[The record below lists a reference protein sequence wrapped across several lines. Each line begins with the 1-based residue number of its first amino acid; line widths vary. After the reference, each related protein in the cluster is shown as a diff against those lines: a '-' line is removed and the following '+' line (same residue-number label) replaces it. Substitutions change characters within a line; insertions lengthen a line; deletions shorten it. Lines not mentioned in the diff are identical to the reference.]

1 MTHRLKMK
9 GPWLIT
15 SLLSLLLTG
24 GCDPEMTGEL
34 IDASMGE
41 PVDGGEDDHGGDVQT
56 GLQDTPP
63 PSIDCDGFSFE
74 PELEIGMCEPFEA
87 EFTPSI
93 GATHVPEEQIIY
105 EQTPPTSGPHR
116 PQWGRW
122 GEYSWIPP
130 ERWLHNL
137 EHGGI
142 AFLYHP
148 CAPTELVDALRE
160 LARAYPADD
169 TGEFRWI
176 LGPYENMETPFAV
189 VAWEWRA
196 LLSCLDEADVIEFIE
211 RVYRQAPEDVV
222 GDGSFTEGW
231 IGR

>member
-1 MTHRLKMK
+1 MTHRLKMH
-9 GPWLIT
+9 WDWNIVILIGI
-15 SLLSLLLTG
+15 LG
-24 GCDPEMTGEL
+24 IMGCDPQMTGEL
-34 IDASMGE
+34 LDATITDPPEGG
-41 PVDGGEDDHGGDVQT
+41 DRHGGEVQT
-56 GLQDTPP
+56 NLPDTPP
-63 PSIDCDGFSFE
+63 PSIECENFSFMTT
-74 PELEIGMCEPFEA
+74 PMIGMCEAFEG

-93 GATHVPEEQIIY
+93 GATHIPEDRIIY
-105 EQTPPTSGPHR
+105 EQQPPTSGPHR

-148 CAPTELVDALRE
+148 CASSELIDALRE
-160 LARAYPADD
+160 FARNYPADD

-176 LGPYENMETPFAV
+176 LTPYEDMEAPFAV

-196 LLSCLDEADVIEFIE
+196 LLDCFDAEDISAFVS
-211 RVYRQAPEDVV
+211 RVYRQATEDVAV
-222 GDGSFTEGW
+222 DGSFSEGW

>member
-1 MTHRLKMK
+1 MPHRLKMK
-9 GPWLIT
+9 LVSLIIA
-15 SLLSLLLTG
+15 SPLLLSLSA
-24 GCDPEMTGEL
+24 CDPQMTGEL
-34 IDASMGE
+34 LDASTAEPSEGGE
-41 PVDGGEDDHGGDVQT
+41 PDGGDVEM
-56 GLQDTPP
+56 GPGDTPP
-63 PSIDCDGFSFE
+63 PSVSCDDFSFAQ
-74 PELEIGMCEPFEA
+74 PLTLSSCEPFEG

-93 GATHVPEEQIIY
+93 GANHVPEERIIY
-105 EQTPPTSGPHR
+105 EQRPPTSGPHR

-137 EHGGI
+137 EHGGV

-148 CAPTELVDALRE
+148 CAPSSLVDSLRE
-160 LARAYPADD
+160 YARAYPADD
-169 TGEFRWI
+169 VGEFRWI
-176 LGPYENMETPFAV
+176 LTPYEDMETPFAV

-196 LLSCLDEADVIEFIE
+196 LLSCYDEEGMSDFIS

-222 GDGSFTEGW
+222 GDGGFSEGW